1 MQILQNKIIRTHTI
15 MPKSKHKDLPQVL
28 VLKRTYIQRFP
39 NGQQVALYHS
49 DHLDQYIT
57 IPLDGSQFS
66 NTTEAVIEKL
76 NQISENNDTQTIL
89 FDDLSELNINKE
101 CADVILSFISKHE
114 ELAEQL
120 HVSDK
125 SFLEIL
131 EQAAQLYTT
140 DLSEESDQQQELTND
155 EIVK

>member
-1 MQILQNKIIRTHTI
+1 MTKKI
-15 MPKSKHKDLPQVL
+15 HKDLPQVL
-28 VLKRTYIQRFP
+28 ILKRTYIQRFP

-49 DHLDQYIT
+49 EHLDQFIT
-57 IPLDGSQFS
+57 VPLDRSGFS
-66 NTTEAVIEKL
+66 NTSESVLEKL
-76 NQISENNDTQTIL
+76 NQISENDDIGAIMFNDS
-89 FDDLSELNINKE
+89 SELNINKE
-101 CADVILSFISKHE
+101 CADVILNFINNHE

-131 EQAAQLYTT
+131 EQAAQLQST
-140 DLSEESDQQQELTND
+140 DLSEESGQQQELTND

>member
-1 MQILQNKIIRTHTI
+1 MTKTI
-15 MPKSKHKDLPQVL
+15 HRDLPQVL
-28 VLKRTYIQRFP
+28 ILKRTYIQRFP

-49 DHLDQYIT
+49 EHLNQYIT
-57 IPLDGSQFS
+57 VPLDGSQFS
-66 NTTEAVIEKL
+66 NTSESVLEKL
-76 NQISENNDTQTIL
+76 TQISENDDIQSIIFN
-89 FDDLSELNINKE
+89 DLSELNINKE
-101 CADVILSFISKHE
+101 CADVILNFISNNE

-131 EQAAQLYTT
+131 EQAAQLEST
-140 DLSEESDQQQELTND
+140 DLSEESGQQQELTND

>member
-1 MQILQNKIIRTHTI
+1 

-28 VLKRTYIQRFP
+28 VLKRAYIQRFP

-66 NTTEAVIEKL
+66 NTTEAVIQKL
-76 NQISENNDTQTIL
+76 NQISENNEVQTLL

-101 CADVILSFISKHE
+101 CADVILNFIESHE
-114 ELAEQL
+114 EVIEHLNI
-120 HVSDK
+120 SDK
-125 SFLEIL
+125 SFLEVL
-131 EQAAQLYTT
+131 EQAAQITS
-140 DLSEESDQQQELTND
+140 DIMESDQQQELT
-155 EIVK
+155 EQ

>member
-1 MQILQNKIIRTHTI
+1 MTKTL
-15 MPKSKHKDLPQVL
+15 HKDLPQVL
-28 VLKRTYIQRFP
+28 ILKRTYIQRFP

-49 DHLDQYIT
+49 EHLNQFIT
-57 IPLDGSQFS
+57 VPLDGSQFS
-66 NTTEAVIEKL
+66 NTTESVLEKL
-76 NQISENNDTQTIL
+76 TQISENDDIQNII
-89 FDDLSELNINKE
+89 FNDLSELNINKE
-101 CADVILSFISKHE
+101 CADVILEFISNHE

-131 EQAAQLYTT
+131 EQAAQLQST
-140 DLSEESDQQQELTND
+140 DLSEESGQQQELTND

>member
-1 MQILQNKIIRTHTI
+1 MTKTI
-15 MPKSKHKDLPQVL
+15 HRDLPQVL
-28 VLKRTYIQRFP
+28 ILKRTYIQRFP

-49 DHLDQYIT
+49 EHLNQYIT
-57 IPLDGSQFS
+57 VPLDGSKFS
-66 NTTEAVIEKL
+66 NTSESVLEKL
-76 NQISENNDTQTIL
+76 TQISENDDIQPIIFN
-89 FDDLSELNINKE
+89 DLSELNINKE
-101 CADVILSFISKHE
+101 CADVILNFISNNE

-131 EQAAQLYTT
+131 EQAAQLEST
-140 DLSEESDQQQELTND
+140 DLSEESGQQQELTND

>member
-1 MQILQNKIIRTHTI
+1 MTKTI
-15 MPKSKHKDLPQVL
+15 HKDLPQVL
-28 VLKRTYIQRFP
+28 ILKRTYIQRFP

-49 DHLDQYIT
+49 EHLKQFIT
-57 IPLDGSQFS
+57 VPLDGSTFS
-66 NTTEAVIEKL
+66 NTTESVLEKL
-76 NQISENNDTQTIL
+76 INISENDDIGTIVFNDS
-89 FDDLSELNINKE
+89 SELNINKE
-101 CADVILSFISKHE
+101 CADVILNFINNHE

-131 EQAAQLYTT
+131 EQAAQLQST
-140 DLSEESDQQQELTND
+140 DLSEESGQQQELTND

>member
-1 MQILQNKIIRTHTI
+1 MTNKKKI
-15 MPKSKHKDLPQVL
+15 HKDLPQIL
-28 VLKRTYIQRFP
+28 ILKRTYVQRFP

-49 DHLDQYIT
+49 EHLDQFIT
-57 IPLDGSQFS
+57 VPLDGSQFS
-66 NTTEAVIEKL
+66 STTESVLEKL
-76 NQISENNDTQTIL
+76 TQISENDDIGVIIFNDS
-89 FDDLSELNINKE
+89 SELNINKE
-101 CADVILSFISKHE
+101 CADVILSFINNNE

-131 EQAAQLYTT
+131 EQAAQLQST
-140 DLSEESDQQQELTND
+140 DLSEESGQQQELTND

>member
-1 MQILQNKIIRTHTI
+1 MTKTI
-15 MPKSKHKDLPQVL
+15 HRDLPQVL
-28 VLKRTYIQRFP
+28 ILKRTYIQRFP

-49 DHLDQYIT
+49 EHLNQYIT
-57 IPLDGSQFS
+57 VPLDGSKFS
-66 NTTEAVIEKL
+66 NTSESVLEKL
-76 NQISENNDTQTIL
+76 TQISENDDIQSIIFN
-89 FDDLSELNINKE
+89 DLSELNINKE
-101 CADVILSFISKHE
+101 CADVILNFISNNE

-131 EQAAQLYTT
+131 EQAAQLEST
-140 DLSEESDQQQELTND
+140 DLSEESGQQQELTND